1 MTNLSLVALQKTS
14 KVGKTYYG
22 IFAIANDV
30 EVLVCFISKH
40 QYELLLKTIEV
51 LNPMKLLSSG
61 YSIVKSNGKVI
72 KNSRDV
78 NLDDVVDI
86 ELSEGKLKCSVIGKD
101 ELND

>member
-1 MTNLSLVALQKTS
+1 
-14 KVGKTYYG
+14 
-22 IFAIANDV
+22 
-30 EVLVCFISKH
+30 
-40 QYELLLKTIEV
+40 
-51 LNPMKLLSSG
+51 MKLLSSW
-61 YSIVKSNGKVI
+61 YSIVKSNGKVF